1 MTREEYEQN
10 AQCLNSMVAER
21 RAHAAENCGGL
32 TCMGDPANVSLR
44 AGISADPRWPIRLVL
59 AAVTMMAGDRERIE
73 ELERLLEV
81 QRGMTADAAACA
93 MRVDAD
99 LVDAHGQIAGLE
111 QKVAALLAELT
122 VMEESPD
129 ASS

>member
-10 AQCLNSMVAER
+10 AQCLKSMVDER
-21 RAHAAENCGGL
+21 RRHAAENCGGL
-32 TCMGDPANVSLR
+32 TCMGEAANVSLR

-73 ELERLLEV
+73 EFERRLEI
-81 QRGMTADAAACA
+81 QRQMTADAAACA

-99 LVDAHGQIAGLE
+99 LVDAQGQIAGLE
-111 QKVAALLAELT
+111 ERVAALLAELT
-122 VMEESPD
+122 AYEES
-129 ASS
+129 A